1 MSNKYKYPFGIDFVV
16 EQDLVPLGIVKIPN
30 PKGFNINCPFCEQRG
45 LKPDK
50 HHKYAID
57 RYKNAAYNFE
67 RIGFSIKLNGKEE
80 EMEMAGAIRTSENN
94 TGLRCKN
101 REICAV
107 MTGLYSAFVTSVP
120 AFAAGESQSIISGIT
135 QGTEQIWRILIG
147 VVAPIA
153 AAALALQVIK
163 IIWGGQR
170 AAEEAKSAAIK
181 IVIAIAVVLMAP
193 AIVSAVRGW
202 FTQASWNFG
211 G

>member
-1 MSNKYKYPFGIDFVV
+1 MCSRK
-16 EQDLVPLGIVKIPN
+16 
-30 PKGFNINCPFCEQRG
+30 
-45 LKPDK
+45 
-50 HHKYAID
+50 ID

-147 VVAPIA
+147 VVEPIA

>member
-1 MSNKYKYPFGIDFVV
+1 MEIAESIPTSSKFARLRSTHRRIFAIIIGICSPF
-16 EQDLVPLGIVKIPN
+16 
-30 PKGFNINCPFCEQRG
+30 
-45 LKPDK
+45 
-50 HHKYAID
+50 
-57 RYKNAAYNFE
+57 
-67 RIGFSIKLNGKEE
+67 
-80 EMEMAGAIRTSENN
+80 MTS
-94 TGLRCKN
+94 
-101 REICAV
+101 A
-107 MTGLYSAFVTSVP
+107 P

>member
-1 MSNKYKYPFGIDFVV
+1 MEIAES
-16 EQDLVPLGIVKIPN
+16 IP
-30 PKGFNINCPFCEQRG
+30 
-45 LKPDK
+45 
-50 HHKYAID
+50 
-57 RYKNAAYNFE
+57 
-67 RIGFSIKLNGKEE
+67 
-80 EMEMAGAIRTSENN
+80 TSSMFA
-94 TGLRCKN
+94 GLRSTH
-101 REICAV
+101 RRIFAIIIGIC
-107 MTGLYSAFVTSVP
+107 SAFMTSAP

>member
-1 MSNKYKYPFGIDFVV
+1 
-16 EQDLVPLGIVKIPN
+16 
-30 PKGFNINCPFCEQRG
+30 
-45 LKPDK
+45 
-50 HHKYAID
+50 
-57 RYKNAAYNFE
+57 
-67 RIGFSIKLNGKEE
+67 
-80 EMEMAGAIRTSENN
+80 MEMAGSIRTSEIN

>member
-1 MSNKYKYPFGIDFVV
+1 MEIAES
-16 EQDLVPLGIVKIPN
+16 IP
-30 PKGFNINCPFCEQRG
+30 
-45 LKPDK
+45 
-50 HHKYAID
+50 
-57 RYKNAAYNFE
+57 
-67 RIGFSIKLNGKEE
+67 
-80 EMEMAGAIRTSENN
+80 TSSKFA
-94 TGLRCKN
+94 GLRSTHRKIFAIIIG
-101 REICAV
+101 IC
-107 MTGLYSAFVTSVP
+107 SAFMTSAP